1 LLLAAELHAP
11 LPADPRSAGTDGAD
25 LTTADD
31 PRSWRYDRT
40 TAPGFPLPELV
51 TVASRVITDE
61 ADALHAALE
70 DFSNAPQ
77 PGCPWNQDD
86 KTVSDH
92 ASPHAEGQGKLLL
105 YARHQA
111 MLIYV
116 NAYDHL
122 LIVRQ
127 DLHYEHKIPW
137 SRGGTDTVNSIQLLC
152 GPCNL

>member
-1 LLLAAELHAP
+1 MTVRP
-11 LPADPRSAGTDGAD
+11 P
-25 LTTADD
+25 
-31 PRSWRYDRT
+31 
-40 TAPGFPLPELV
+40 PGFPLPELV
-51 TVASRVITDE
+51 TVASRVITGE
-61 ADALHAALE
+61 AGALRAALE

-105 YARHQA
+105 NARHQA

-122 LIVRQ
+122 LTLVR
-127 DLHYEHKIPW
+127 DL
-137 SRGGTDTVNSIQLLC
+137 GGDGAT
-152 GPCNL
+152 PCSHTQACPG